1 MQRVAAVRAVR
12 LASKSAPTRKS
23 ADTPSW
29 FHVENIPTSD
39 YLIVPEVSSER
50 RAFIPIG
57 FVGANTLC
65 SNLVKIL
72 PDATLYH
79 FGILNSTMHMAWVRA
94 VCGRL
99 KSDYRYSAGIVY
111 NNFPWPEL
119 PLEPLSDRKS
129 TRLNSSH

>member
-99 KSDYRYSAGIVY
+99 KRSE
-111 NNFPWPEL
+111 EL
-119 PLEPLSDRKS
+119 TSELQSLMRISNAVFALKKQNKR
-129 TRLNSSH
+129 